1 MRDLVHSHRPSNNGQ
16 GTCKKKKSHEG
27 NRLLGKELNLNA
39 TDWLLNYINNITEYD
54 Y

>member
-1 MRDLVHSHRPSNNGQ
+1 MAKELAKRKRAMKETDYS
-16 GTCKKKKSHEG
+16 E
-27 NRLLGKELNLNA
+27 KELNLNA

>member
-16 GTCKKKKSHEG
+16 GTCKSKKSHEG
-27 NRLLGKELNLNA
+27 NRLLEKRTKSERNGSATELHKQ
-39 TDWLLNYINNITEYD
+39 D